1 MEGSEER
8 KGSGTGEPGVTL
20 PWGSWCSQPQGEA
33 ALCADRLCSL
43 PLFPASSY
51 FGVPAFWGF
60 LSAATWRML
69 YDSATSP
76 SKVSLSSSTASH
88 ICCTRLPLHR
98 PPFRFGDISQPEPLL
113 LTSRPGLCGESQIP
127 KQFTYIISFDSLSPT
142 LAAQQSF
149 VSDDSKNHQ
158 SGWKRHLRMR
168 R

>member
-1 MEGSEER
+1 MLTDYAPCPSFLPPLT
-8 KGSGTGEPGVTL
+8 SG
-20 PWGSWCSQPQGEA
+20 C
-33 ALCADRLCSL
+33 
-43 PLFPASSY
+43 
-51 FGVPAFWGF
+51 PAFWGF

-76 SKVSLSSSTASH
+76 SKVSLSSSTAGH
-88 ICCTRLPLHR
+88 ICCARLPSTARHSDLVTSPS
-98 PPFRFGDISQPEPLL
+98 PPFRFGDVSQPEPLL

-142 LAAQQSF
+142 PAAQQSF